1 MRARPNPAAR
11 YMAVDRGRLAWG
23 YRALP
28 VPRCLGSRYALWRG
42 RTRTPCAAHTKL
54 GANPGLAVCANA
66 RVAATTRALP
76 AIGLTIRGRARGGAA
91 LRTSRT
97 NRYARNGARDTTTL
111 IGPCVAGCTRILRSC
126 VRQVLNSQ
134 LREWANQHRA

>member
-1 MRARPNPAAR
+1 MAGTNPDPN
-11 YMAVDRGRLAWG
+11 
-23 YRALP
+23 
-28 VPRCLGSRYALWRG
+28 
-42 RTRTPCAAHTKL
+42 AAHTKL
-54 GANPGLAVCANA
+54 GANPGLAVCAGT
-66 RVAATTRALP
+66 RVAATTHALP

-111 IGPCVAGCTRILRSC
+111 IGPRVAWGTHILRSC
-126 VRQVLNSQ
+126 VQQVLNSR